1 MELKIHYEKRK
12 NGDLFKQMQK
22 KDGLHLS
29 SVQNYIPIYNKF
41 FSLNETNYNSVN
53 LNHDCYIQ
61 NIIKKDH
68 DKKDIYMCDIQH
80 TKLAEATE
88 KKRVFFKMAPL
99 LDPFKYFIG
108 KYNINDPELF
118 SLPKYNSV
126 QGDTHPKLLDCNNA
140 SYVDGLFVFLSSMM
154 LHRSKFVHGLDYYGS
169 FLSIKNNFSI
179 DIIEDVEYL
188 DRSDFFNQYKNKLF
202 HVEDYQFLLESND
215 ATIKKPLLIIDKHH
229 SNKSTLSIQSINEEL
244 YEDLFTSNHE
254 SNDSNTIV
262 TLQDMKEMSLEIP
275 DITVND
281 GLNHKTTTI
290 KTNSTCSSRT
300 SHTSNDEKPNANSS
314 KSKSN
319 SNNGD
324 DEWEDED
331 EDEDEEED
339 QEDDSDENTCLEEEK
354 VEAIISKFPIEV
366 ICMECCDETF
376 DTLLANHDDFPEA
389 EWFSALMQII
399 MILLTYQKVFSFT
412 HNDLH
417 TNNVMYNK
425 TNKKYLYYCYKKK
438 YYKVPTFGR
447 IFKIIDFGRS
457 IYKCNDKL
465 FCSDSF
471 QPGADAATQYN
482 TEPYFDEK
490 KPRLEPNYSFDL
502 CRLACSLF
510 DYVIEDIE
518 DVSPQN
524 IASCSP
530 IVKLVNDWC
539 LDDNGINIMYKN
551 NGAERYPDFKLYKMI
566 ARLVHKHTPQAQLE
580 RKEFAKYAIAK
591 QQLDKKESIMDIDG
605 Y

>member
-1 MELKIHYEKRK
+1 MEPRIHYEKRK

-29 SVQNYIPIYNKF
+29 NVQNYIPIYNKF

-53 LNHDCYIQ
+53 LNHNYYIQ

-68 DKKDIYMCDIQH
+68 DTKDIYTCEIRN
-80 TKLAEATE
+80 TKLPEDTE

-118 SLPKYNSV
+118 TLPKYNSV
-126 QGDTHPKLLDCNNA
+126 QGDTHPKLLDANNA
-140 SYVDGLFVFLSSMM
+140 SYVDGLFVYLSSML
-154 LHRSKFVHGLDYYGS
+154 LHRAGFVHGLDYYGS
-169 FLSIKNNFSI
+169 FLSIKNNFAI
-179 DIIEDVEYL
+179 DVIDDVEYL
-188 DRSDFFNQYKNKLF
+188 DRSDFFKQHKNSLF

-215 ATIKKPLLIIDKHH
+215 VNMKKPLLIIDKHH
-229 SNKSTLSIQSINEEL
+229 SSKSTLSIQSINDEL
-244 YEDLFTSNHE
+244 YEDLFLQNHE
-254 SNDSNTIV
+254 SAMESNTIV
-262 TLQDMKEMSLEIP
+262 TLQDMKDMSLEIP
-275 DITVND
+275 DIMVNED
-281 GLNHKTTTI
+281 IHHKTTI

-300 SHTSNDEKPNANSS
+300 SHTSDDEKPNT
-314 KSKSN
+314 N
-319 SNNGD
+319 SNTNTNED
-324 DEWEDED
+324 DDTEDED
-331 EDEDEEED
+331 GDEEED
-339 QEDDSDENTCLEEEK
+339 TGKESNDSDENTSLEEEK
-354 VEAIISKFPIEV
+354 VEAVISKFPIEV

-376 DTLLANHDDFPEA
+376 DTLLANRDNLPET

-417 TNNVMYNK
+417 TNNIMYNK
-425 TNKKYLYYCYKKK
+425 TNKKYLYYCYKKT
-438 YYKVPTFGR
+438 YYRVPTFGR

-510 DYVIEDIE
+510 DYVVEDIE

-524 IASCSP
+524 IANCSP

-566 ARLVHKHTPQAQLE
+566 ARLVHKHTPQSQLE
-580 RKEFAKYAIAK
+580 RKEFAKYIITK
-591 QQLDKKESIMDIDG
+591 QQMDKKESIMDIDS
-605 Y
+605 YII